1 MHGPRPPAIRWLRS
15 TALIGG
21 APGATLLALMLLGL
35 LDLWSGLVALAIA
48 EGAAAYVARLWLGN
62 LGRLAERLD
71 GAGER
76 TDVPLLDDTKLLP
89 AVREVADRV
98 TRLVRSLA
106 ERGELVERLRRSDAT
121 IIESLPDPLLVLSA
135 NRTLLRA
142 NDAAR
147 RVLGFPAAL
156 RPADA
161 SALLRH
167 PVLADAVD
175 RALRD
180 GTPRSA
186 DIMLP
191 VPVARELAAQVIPM
205 NPPLADGGELM
216 LVLSDRT
223 RERAVERMRADF
235 VANASHE
242 LRTPLA
248 SLIGF
253 IETLRGPAEDDAVAR
268 TRFLGIM
275 AEQAERMRRLID
287 DLLGLSR
294 IELTEHQAP
303 KGSADIAAIARA
315 EAEALGPIL
324 SSRRARLTL
333 DIPDSAVARPADAE
347 QIAQVVRNLVENAVR
362 HGREGGEAVLTVA
375 PGGARGGVTISV
387 QDDGPG
393 IAKEHIPRLT
403 ERFYRVDKGRSRNA
417 GGTGLGL
424 AIVKHIVIRHRGQLS
439 IESQEGVGAKFSVW
453 LPTDREGGGSGPG
466 EGAGLPRSHSPAG

>member
-21 APGATLLALMLLGL
+21 IPSLAFLALMAAGYLEPGPGFLGL
-35 LDLWSGLVALAIA
+35 GASLA
-48 EGAAAYVARLWLGN
+48 GAAYVARLWLGN

-76 TDVPLLDDTKLLP
+76 TDLPLLDDTRLLP

-106 ERGELVERLRRSDAT
+106 ERGALVERLRRSDAT
-121 IIESLPDPLLVLSA
+121 IIEALPDPLLVLSA
-135 NRTLLRA
+135 DRALLRA
-142 NDAAR
+142 NASAR
-147 RVLGFPAAL
+147 RLLGLGAAP

-161 SALLRH
+161 AALLRH
-167 PVLADAVD
+167 PVLADAID
-175 RALRD
+175 RALKD
-180 GTPRSA
+180 GAARSA

-191 VPVARELAAQVIPM
+191 VPVARELAAEVIPM
-205 NPPLADGGELM
+205 APPLADGGELM

-253 IETLRGPAEDDAVAR
+253 IETLRGPAEDDAAAR
-268 TRFLGIM
+268 IRFLGIM

-303 KGSADIAAIARA
+303 KGTADLAAIARA
-315 EAEALGPIL
+315 EADALAPIL
-324 SSRRARLTL
+324 AARRTRLAL
-333 DIPDSAVARPADAE
+333 DLPESAVARPADAE
-347 QIAQVVRNLVENAVR
+347 QIAQVVRNLVENAIR
-362 HGREGGEAVLTVA
+362 HGREGGEVVLGVA
-375 PGGARGGVTISV
+375 AGLRGGVVVSI

-393 IAKEHIPRLT
+393 IPKEHIPRLT

-424 AIVKHIVIRHRGQLS
+424 AIVKHIVIRHRGHLT
-439 IESQEGVGAKFSVW
+439 IESQEGMGAKFSVW
-453 LPTDREGGGSGPG
+453 LPAD
-466 EGAGLPRSHSPAG
+466 

>member
-1 MHGPRPPAIRWLRS
+1 MHGPRPSAIRWLRS
-15 TALIGG
+15 AALIGG
-21 APGATLLALMLLGL
+21 VPSVALLALMAAGYLAPEPGLTALGATLL
-35 LDLWSGLVALAIA
+35 
-48 EGAAAYVARLWLGN
+48 GAGYVARLWLGN
-62 LGRLAERLD
+62 LLRLAERLD
-71 GAGER
+71 GAEQR
-76 TDVPLLDDTKLLP
+76 IDVPLLDDTKLLP

-98 TRLVRSLA
+98 TRLARSLA

-135 NRTLLRA
+135 DRALLRA

-147 RVLGFPAAL
+147 RVLGLAANP

-161 SALLRH
+161 AALLRH

-180 GTPRSA
+180 GTPRTA

-205 NPPLADGGELM
+205 TPPLADGGELM

-303 KGSADIAAIARA
+303 KGSADIAQIARA
-315 EAEALGPIL
+315 EAEALAPIL
-324 SSRRARLTL
+324 AARRVHLAL
-333 DIPDSAVARPADAE
+333 DLPETAVARPADAE
-347 QIAQVVRNLVENAVR
+347 QIAQVLRNLVENAVR

-375 PGGARGGVTISV
+375 PGSRGGVTISV

-393 IAKEHIPRLT
+393 IPKEHIPRLT

-439 IESQEGVGAKFSVW
+439 IESQEGFGAKFSVW
-453 LPTDREGGGSGPG
+453 LPAD
-466 EGAGLPRSHSPAG
+466 